1 MSTVESPE
9 RDGEGDA
16 SATSSPTPAAEG
28 RLNALLTAP
37 GLSLRAPSRERLI
50 WGAAVGGL
58 LVLAFL
64 LRIWGSGHGLPYAY
78 NADEN
83 AHFVTRAIGLFGHDW
98 DPNYYVNPPA
108 YTYLVHLVL
117 GLWYGGRAGVSNAF
131 AADPTEIW
139 LIARTI
145 AALLGTIAVWLLY
158 LAGTRLVDRRVG
170 LMSAGIF
177 AVAFLPV
184 FYSKLALNDV
194 PTLAGVCLALWG
206 AAGMLRHGRMRDYLV
221 AGLGLGLACATKY
234 TGGIVLLPIFA
245 AAGAQFAAAGGRG
258 GALRGLAIVAV
269 AALASFILA
278 NPYAVLDFSAFWEGL
293 THQST
298 ASGDAAGKLGL
309 TQDSGYV
316 YYLWSFGWGL
326 GWAVLVFGVGGAAR
340 LFVDERRLFWMLVP
354 PIIVFVLFM
363 GSQERYFGRWLM
375 PVFPF
380 VCVLA
385 AYGAVEL
392 ADRLGRRAP
401 ALRPTVVAAAVVLL
415 CGQGLVYSLHSGL
428 VLSREDTRSIARDWL
443 VVNVPAGKKI
453 VVEPVV
459 PDQWAQDIGRPSLAT
474 AIGNR
479 WNKYPLSR
487 KIDPQTGT
495 PVPGA
500 AGIVNIE
507 DFETVLDPELVDVFE
522 AQEYCWVVVGS
533 TQRGRAEVE
542 PEVVPNALAYYAEL
556 ERRAEVAYEVS
567 PYSKGKGPVAFNF
580 DWAFNYYPLSY
591 NRPGPTMTI
600 FRLRGGKCAEGLSD
614 EP

>member
-1 MSTVESPE
+1 MSAVETPARHDDESPPPP
-9 RDGEGDA
+9 GEG
-16 SATSSPTPAAEG
+16 G
-28 RLNALLTAP
+28 LNALLTAP
-37 GLSLRAPSRERLI
+37 ALSLRAPSRQRML
-50 WGAAVGGL
+50 WGAAVAAL
-58 LVLAFL
+58 LLFAFL
-64 LRIWGSGHGLPYAY
+64 LRIWGNSHGLPYAY
-78 NADEN
+78 NSDEN

-117 GLWYGGRAGVSNAF
+117 GLWYGGRAAVSNAF

-139 LIARTI
+139 LIARTV
-145 AALLGTIAVWLLY
+145 AAVLGTIAVWLLY

-170 LMSAGIF
+170 LLSAGVF

-194 PTLAGVCLALWG
+194 PTLAGVGLALWG
-206 AAGMLRHGRMRDYLV
+206 AAGILRHGRKRDYVV

-234 TGGIVLLPIFA
+234 TGGIVLLPIVA
-245 AAGAQFAAAGGRG
+245 AAAARFATAGGRA
-258 GALRGLAIVAV
+258 GALRGILVVAIVALV
-269 AALASFILA
+269 SFLVA
-278 NPYAVLDFSAFWEGL
+278 NPYALLDFASFREGL
-293 THQST
+293 AHQSD

-309 TQDSGYV
+309 TQDSGYL

-326 GWAVLVFGVGGAAR
+326 GWLPLCFAVGGAVR
-340 LFVDERRLFWMLVP
+340 LFAAERRLFWMLVP
-354 PIIVFVLFM
+354 PIVVFVLFM

-392 ADRLGRRAP
+392 ADWLGRRTP
-401 ALRPTVVAAAVVLL
+401 ALRPTLVAAAVVLL
-415 CGQGLVYSLHSGL
+415 GGQGFVYSLHSGL
-428 VLSREDTRSIARDWL
+428 VLSREDTRNIARDWMVL
-443 VVNVPAGKKI
+443 NVPAGKKI

-459 PDQWAQDIGRPSLAT
+459 PDQWAQDIGNPSPT
-474 AIGNR
+474 TGNGNR

-487 KIDPQTGT
+487 RIDPRTGK

-507 DFETVLDPELVDVFE
+507 DFEKVLHPELVDVFE
-522 AQEYCWVVVGS
+522 QQGYCYVVVGS

-542 PEVVPNALAYYAEL
+542 PEAVPDALAYYEEL

-567 PYSKGKGPVAFNF
+567 PYSRGKGPVAFNF
-580 DWAFNYYPLSY
+580 DWTFNYYPLAY

-600 FRLRGGKCAEGLSD
+600 YRLRGGDCATGVAGKR
-614 EP
+614 

>member
-9 RDGEGDA
+9 RHEDA
-16 SATSSPTPAAEG
+16 PPPSAG
-28 RLNALLTAP
+28 GGHNALLTRP
-37 GLSLRAPSRERLI
+37 GLSLRAPGRERLL
-50 WGAAVGGL
+50 WGSAVAVL
-58 LVLAFL
+58 LLFAFL
-64 LRIWGSGHGLPYAY
+64 LRIWGNSHGLPYAY

-117 GLWYGGRAGVSNAF
+117 GLWYGGRESVSNSF

-139 LIARTI
+139 LIARTL
-145 AALLGTIAVWLLY
+145 AAILGTIAVWLLY

-170 LMSAGIF
+170 LLAAGVF

-206 AAGMLRHGRMRDYLV
+206 AAGMLRHGRKRDYV
-221 AGLGLGLACATKY
+221 AAGLGLGLACATKY
-234 TGGIVLLPIFA
+234 TGGIVLLPIVA
-245 AAGAQFAAAGGRG
+245 AAGAQFAAAGGRAD
-258 GALRGLAIVAV
+258 ALRGILIVAIM
-269 AALASFILA
+269 ALASFFVA
-278 NPYAVLDFSAFWEGL
+278 NPYSLLDFSSFWEGL

-309 TQDSGYV
+309 TQDSGYL

-326 GWAVLVFGVGGAAR
+326 GWVPLCFAVGGAVR
-340 LFVDERRLFWMLVP
+340 LFSDERRLFWMLVP

-380 VCVLA
+380 ACVLA

-392 ADRLGRRAP
+392 TDWLGRRAP

-415 CGQGLVYSLHSGL
+415 CGQGVVYSLHSGL
-428 VLSREDTRSIARDWL
+428 VLSREDTRNIARDWMVL
-443 VVNVPAGKKI
+443 NVPPGTKV

-459 PDQWAQDIGRPSLAT
+459 PDQWAQDIGNPSPIT
-474 AIGNR
+474 KNGNR

-487 KIDPQTGT
+487 RIDPRTGL

-500 AGIVNIE
+500 AGVVNIE
-507 DFETVLDPELVDVFE
+507 DFERVLHPELVDAFE
-522 AQEYCWVVVGS
+522 RQAYCYVVVGS

-542 PEVVPNALAYYAEL
+542 PEAVPDALAYYEEL

-567 PYSKGKGPVAFNF
+567 PYSRGKGPVAFNF
-580 DWAFNYYPLSY
+580 DWTFNYYPLAY

-600 FRLRGGKCAEGLSD
+600 YRLRGGGCADGVAGKR
-614 EP
+614 